1 MRNLLLVEDNPD
13 DIYLLGEAFEDLLPD
28 VSLKV
33 AKHGDEAISY
43 LSGKGIY
50 ANRREYPLPSEMIL
64 DLGLPYRSGLEVLEW
79 VRQSPRHS
87 LLPVTVLSGTQ
98 RRSDFESASA
108 LGIDGFFWKPVDFHR
123 LAAFIRE
130 PASRKRTPIFGAGRP
145 R

>member
-1 MRNLLLVEDNPD
+1 MRHLLLVEDNPD
-13 DIYLLGEAFEDLLPD
+13 DIYLLIEALQDLLPD
-28 VSLKV
+28 VSPKV
-33 AKHGDEAISY
+33 VKHGDAAISY
-43 LSGKGIY
+43 LSGEGRY

-98 RRSDFESASA
+98 RRADFESATA
-108 LGIDGFFWKPVDFHR
+108 LGIDGFFWKPVDFDR
-123 LAAFIRE
+123 LAAFLRE
-130 PASRKRTPIFGAGRP
+130 PASRTRTPISVAGRL